1 MTEKDFSW
9 AQIMKWRSI
18 WSEARESWSVMTV
31 EVIRF
36 GFDFLLCVERGVL
49 EASYIIKHGLCHE
62 GLSNFFAGASCAT
75 LHRLTISNDG

>member
-1 MTEKDFSW
+1 
-9 AQIMKWRSI
+9 MKWRRNC
-18 WSEARESWSVMTV
+18 SEALESWSVMRV
-31 EVIRF
+31 KVIRF
-36 GFDFLLCVERGVL
+36 FDFFLCVERGVL